1 MKKKTLKAF
10 NRLEKQR
17 EEFLSLFHSQREN
30 QLQFR
35 PDSDSWN
42 MLQVIRHLVTAESLS
57 LVYIK
62 KKVNNAD
69 KLQKADF
76 MAKLRALLLKIALA
90 LPIKFKAPKIAEV
103 KEDHPD
109 FETAVEEWYNVR
121 KELNELL
128 ENADEAIFSKTIY
141 KHPRAGYL
149 TLKQTLEFME
159 DHIDHHRKQIGRIMN
174 HPQFPDE

>member
-10 NRLEKQR
+10 NKLEIQR
-17 EEFLSLFHSQREN
+17 EEFLNLFHSHSEN

-35 PDSDSWN
+35 QEANSWN
-42 MLQVIRHLVTAESLS
+42 MLQVMRHLVTAESMS
-57 LVYIK
+57 LTYIK
-62 KKVNNAD
+62 RKVNNAD

-103 KEDHPD
+103 KEENPD
-109 FETAVEEWYNVR
+109 FESTVEEWNNVR
-121 KELNELL
+121 EELHELL
-128 ENADEAIFSKTIY
+128 ENTDEAIFSKTIY

-159 DHIDHHRKQIGRIMN
+159 DHINHHRKQIGRIMN